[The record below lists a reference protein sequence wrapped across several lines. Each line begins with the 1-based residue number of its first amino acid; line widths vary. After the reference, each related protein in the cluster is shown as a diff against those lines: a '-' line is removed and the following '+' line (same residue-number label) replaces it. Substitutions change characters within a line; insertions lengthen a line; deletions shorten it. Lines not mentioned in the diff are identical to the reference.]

1 VTVSYW
7 LNRLQH
13 LPAEAPEMFVTLN
26 PPQPPAADTI
36 IRKLQLAHPV
46 YRWAVG
52 VPSLKCCSSACTAVA
67 PHMCCSRKLHTLEF
81 KPAAA

>member
-1 VTVSYW
+1 MPLHLLLVGLQGSTGTSDEAAVTVTYW

-46 YRWAVG
+46 YR
-52 VPSLKCCSSACTAVA
+52 
-67 PHMCCSRKLHTLEF
+67 
-81 KPAAA
+81 